1 MASNKVLLSLQHHM
15 IHKWNLK
22 PVAMQFLNL
31 NLKLSEWT
39 KANMQ
44 HNKRSCH
51 NHHLIYL
58 NSCKKTHTI
67 KFCRFRKQ
75 SWALAISAWH
85 HLKPSCKQ
93 SQWKQHQT
101 FGLRTHTHINSNHWQ
116 KKPDSLLPKPIEFK
130 FPAIIKR
137 RNEHLAL
144 PSMITST
151 A

>member
-31 NLKLSEWT
+31 NLNLSEWT

-67 KFCRFRKQ
+67 KFCRFRKR

-93 SQWKQHQT
+93 SQWKHQT
-101 FGLRTHTHINSNHWQ
+101 FGLRTHTHTHQ
-116 KKPDSLLPKPIEFK
+116 LKSLTN
-130 FPAIIKR
+130 
-137 RNEHLAL
+137 RNQILCYQSQLNLSSLRSSKEGTNTWHCH
-144 PSMITST
+144 PW
-151 A
+151 